1 MPRTLDASTRLVLI
15 LGFGAGA
22 SALAG
27 RSFEP
32 LVNIVA
38 NEFLV
43 SAATAALLS
52 SVFALPYALIQPI
65 LGPVGDALGKMRV
78 IRACLMVLVV
88 TLTAS
93 AFAPDLAT
101 LFVLRA
107 LSGAAAGGVIPL
119 CIALIGDRV
128 PLERRQVALA
138 RLIVASLTG
147 AIIGGAFAAFA
158 EPFIGWRGVMVL
170 CAAGSLVGL
179 VMLRDDA
186 PEASRPLNLVD
197 SLRRYR
203 FILGQK
209 LARACYLAVFL
220 EGALLH
226 GTFPFLA
233 PLFVERGLAAGNG
246 AAEAGFTIAGYAAG
260 GFVFAALAPLLLGRF
275 GQARTVL
282 LGGLGLAA
290 GQALLALAPA
300 VWVAVASMV
309 LTGTGFYMVHSS
321 IQTRVTEVAPQ
332 ARGSAVALHACSFF
346 LGQAFGPVVMGA
358 MRAAIGPVPALLASG
373 AGLLALAI
381 WVSRVHVPARS

>member
-1 MPRTLDASTRLVLI
+1 MPLQLDASTRLVI
-15 LGFGAGA
+15 TLGFGAGG

-32 LVNIVA
+32 LVNVISTEFAVA
-38 NEFLV
+38 
-43 SAATAALLS
+43 AATAALLS
-52 SVFALPYALIQPI
+52 SAFALPYAVIQPI

-78 IRACLMVLVV
+78 IRVCLVILVL

-101 LFVLRA
+101 LGVLRA

-119 CIALIGDRV
+119 AIALIGDRV
-128 PLERRQVALA
+128 PLERRQVALS

-147 AIIGGAFAAFA
+147 SVLGGAFSAFA
-158 EPFIGWRGVMVL
+158 EPVIGWRGVMLL
-170 CAAGSLVGL
+170 CAAASLAGVA
-179 VMLRDDA
+179 MLRDREAA
-186 PEASRPLNLVD
+186 PPKRFALAEA
-197 SLRRYR
+197 LRRYR
-203 FILGQK
+203 FILGQP

-233 PLFVERGLAAGNG
+233 PLFAERGLAATNG

-260 GFVFAALAPLLLGRF
+260 GFLFAALAPMLLGRF

-290 GQALLALAPA
+290 GQAMLALAPA

-346 LGQAFGPVVMGA
+346 LGQAFGPVVMGT
-358 MRAAIGPVPALLASG
+358 MRAVIGPVPALLASG

-381 WVSRVHVPARS
+381 WVSRVRVPPRA